1 MFSLRGVGMVRK
13 AFRITLADK
22 SLCYKTLLS
31 RAIVYA
37 ICFTAIYFIGRA
49 SILPILKSDE
59 ISALFKA
66 LRLNV
71 FDFFNVQEMVSDSS
85 EAVSEV
91 RTAYHAFLNL
101 LKARMSGFIWS
112 AVGIVGVVQV
122 FKFLLGIFDYTV
134 GVLLNDHMQTLRHAP
149 FFYTLFE
156 HFSESVRYG
165 LYRMIALLAYHTVAF
180 FTVYLIVYLLFK
192 VVGVFVIPLAIF
204 LIILVVVIR
213 QTFAGQTLP
222 IMIIEK
228 KSAFQSFKE
237 NFIRYRVDYAKERFF
252 SYMVLS
258 IVSFSVSAALAQAS
272 LGVASIVTTPIIMV
286 TFSAVK
292 FVDYYMVHSKKFFIT
307 YDEIY
312 VPKELRAGDE
322 QLLNKV
328 DL

>member
-1 MFSLRGVGMVRK
+1 MFSLRGIGMVRK

-66 LRLNV
+66 LMLNV
-71 FDFFNVQEMVSDSS
+71 FDFLMVSGSS
-85 EAVSEV
+85 EAVSDV

-122 FKFLLGIFDYTV
+122 FKFLLGIIDYTV
-134 GVLLNDHMQTLRHAP
+134 CVLLNDHMQTLRHAP

-165 LYRMIALLAYHTVAF
+165 LYRMVALLAYHTVAF

-192 VVGVFVIPLAIF
+192 VIGVFVIPLAIF
-204 LIILVVVIR
+204 LIILVVFIR

>member
-1 MFSLRGVGMVRK
+1 MVRK

-31 RAIVYA
+31 RVIVYA
-37 ICFTAIYFIGRA
+37 VCFTAIYFIGRA
-49 SILPILKSDE
+49 SVLPILKSEE
-59 ISALFKA
+59 IATIFKA

-71 FDFFNVQEMVSDSS
+71 FDFFNAQEMVSGTS
-85 EAVSEV
+85 ESVINL
-91 RTAYHAFLNL
+91 RNAYSAFLSL
-101 LKARMSGFIWS
+101 LKERVGGFIWS
-112 AVGIVGVVQV
+112 AVGIACVIQV
-122 FKFLLGIFDYTV
+122 FKFLLGIIDYTV

-165 LYRMIALLAYHTVAF
+165 LYRMIALLAYHTVSF
-180 FTVYLIVYLLFK
+180 FTVYLISYLLFK
-192 VVGVFVIPLAIF
+192 AIGAFVIPITIF
-204 LIILVVVIR
+204 LIVLVVVIR

-228 KSAFQSFKE
+228 RSAFSAFKE
-237 NFIRYRVDYAKERFF
+237 NFIRYRVDQAKERFF
-252 SYMVLS
+252 SYIVLS
-258 IVSFSVSAALAQAS
+258 IVSFSVSAALMQAS
-272 LGVASIVTTPIIMV
+272 LGVAAVVTTPIITV

-292 FVDYYMVHSKKFFIT
+292 FVDYYTVHSKKFFIT

-312 VPKELRAGDE
+312 IPKELRAGGE

>member
-1 MFSLRGVGMVRK
+1 MVRK
-13 AFRITLADK
+13 AVRITLADK

-59 ISALFKA
+59 ISALFEA
-66 LRLNV
+66 LRIN
-71 FDFFNVQEMVSDSS
+71 VSDILNDPKSS

-101 LKARMSGFIWS
+101 LKACMSGFIWS

-165 LYRMIALLAYHTVAF
+165 LYRMVALLAYHTVAF

-192 VVGVFVIPLAIF
+192 VIGVFVIPLAIF

-222 IMIIEK
+222 LMIIEK

-237 NFIRYRVDYAKERFF
+237 SFIRYRVDYAKERFF

>member
-1 MFSLRGVGMVRK
+1 MVRK

-59 ISALFKA
+59 ISALFEA
-66 LRLNV
+66 LRIN
-71 FDFFNVQEMVSDSS
+71 VSDILKDPKSS

-165 LYRMIALLAYHTVAF
+165 LYRMIALLAYHTVSFLA
-180 FTVYLIVYLLFK
+180 VYLIVYLMFK

>member
-1 MFSLRGVGMVRK
+1 MVRK

-59 ISALFKA
+59 ISALFEA
-66 LRLNV
+66 LRIN
-71 FDFFNVQEMVSDSS
+71 VSDILKDPKSS

-180 FTVYLIVYLLFK
+180 FTVYLIVYLMFK